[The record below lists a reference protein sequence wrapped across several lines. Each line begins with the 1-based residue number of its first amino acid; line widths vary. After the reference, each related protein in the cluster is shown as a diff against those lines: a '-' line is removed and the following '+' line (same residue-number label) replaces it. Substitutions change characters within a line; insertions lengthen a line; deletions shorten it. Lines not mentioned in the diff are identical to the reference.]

1 MSGKKFVS
9 IYFTQNKLQVARVD
23 KTQKEVE
30 LFASVDIPPG
40 LIAEYKVKDPKALSE
55 IVKKIWLTHTIKEK
69 LVGLVVPEFST
80 FTKSIDLPQV
90 PLVELDEAVRW
101 EAQDFLPTEVKDSVM
116 DWKITRKLE
125 TSYQILSVAIPKDIL
140 AGFVDAVSLAGL
152 FPIVVETPSLS
163 LSRISDGDATGSLV
177 IYANVG
183 EAILLVR
190 EGEKILGSSVV
201 DSSNQRAVLQTAIRM
216 IAHYE
221 TVDVK
226 KVQVGGMEIGK
237 ELYTG
242 LSQDLKLPVEWMQFK
257 AKGLDPKALQN
268 YLIPLSLQLKD
279 PTEPSDENSIN
290 LLPPSWVKSHRNKKL
305 LGQIKGLVFVS
316 SLVVLANF
324 VVILIVFVL
333 TTTEVTVLERASRN
347 GESKNAENV
356 IAQIE
361 EANELGDN
369 VVKIASAAIY
379 PQTIINAI
387 KSSTPESLVVTEYK
401 IDMEEGNILVRG
413 SSVDR
418 QQLLT
423 FKRSLE
429 EAGKFSK
436 VSIPVSSFEKE
447 RDLEFEASFAYLDLA
462 KTNKKQ
468 LKLQI

>member
-125 TSYQILSVAIPKDIL
+125 NSYQILSVAIPKDIL

-333 TTTEVTVLERASRN
+333 TPTEKCRECDSPNRR
-347 GESKNAENV
+347 SK
-356 IAQIE
+356 
-361 EANELGDN
+361 
-369 VVKIASAAIY
+369 
-379 PQTIINAI
+379 
-387 KSSTPESLVVTEYK
+387 
-401 IDMEEGNILVRG
+401 
-413 SSVDR
+413 
-418 QQLLT
+418 
-423 FKRSLE
+423 
-429 EAGKFSK
+429 
-436 VSIPVSSFEKE
+436 
-447 RDLEFEASFAYLDLA
+447 
-462 KTNKKQ
+462 
-468 LKLQI
+468 